1 MINSKFVK
9 IKKIEEKRV
18 ILTLDYIIN
27 YYKIVSKS
35 INGKYYRLIYNLDET
50 NY

>member
-1 MINSKFVK
+1 MITYLIG
-9 IKKIEEKRV
+9 IK
-18 ILTLDYIIN
+18 D

-50 NY
+50 NYEHNIEYS